1 MKLVF
6 SPITTWPITILIA
19 AALGLVIWWSYR
31 SKLMRLSSMRGRI
44 LLGLRVVAFLIL
56 LFLFLRPSFEFISS
70 ETEGMVLMIVGDS
83 SRSMET
89 PDGPGSISRRQA
101 LLNTLATNNEA
112 LEELSEK
119 IKILHFDFDES
130 LTERERLELLT
141 AGEQTAVGASLEE
154 LLQQATRERV
164 VGVLFMSDG
173 AQRAFAPLNTDP
185 RNVALRYG
193 EQRIPIHS
201 VPFGGT
207 GQSENALDLVV
218 EELIVD
224 PIAFENTTI
233 PVTVRLR
240 AMGAAGRRVRVK
252 LMVEDRQLQS
262 PGSVGT
268 MSLAPISGDDR
279 PVQELMINS
288 TNEIRTV
295 DLSFTPKMTGEFKIR
310 VEAEPF
316 DQEVK
321 TVNNFRETIITVQ
334 KGGIRVAYLHSIPP
348 EAKYILKVGGTEQI
362 QIESNLMYLGAL
374 KSRNRL
380 PDEWFEPGRF
390 DVYMIGDIPAEL
402 LTTAQMDAL
411 SKRISEDGAGFIMLG
426 GLRSFGPGGYAGTP
440 LEELLPVE
448 VNQAE
453 RSDGRVSPDL
463 HYFRDLQMLPT
474 ARGRTHFLMRLDNG
488 SNPSDVWQKLPPLQK
503 ANKLNR
509 QNPLVEVLA
518 ESEDGAPLLFA
529 REFGR
534 ARVLAFAG
542 DTTWLWHLN
551 GFEREHTRF
560 WQQVILWLA
569 RKEYD
574 GDSSIWA
581 RVEPRNFRQGQRVPV
596 TLGARNEK
604 GEPLENA
611 LFKVTVKT
619 PDGKELSP
627 PVQGVGGER
636 AIEIVET
643 EQPGDYWV
651 KVDATVDGQSV
662 GPSAWTR
669 FLIDAGDPELDNPAA
684 DYQLLEEIAK
694 LSGGSMIL
702 PEDLDD
708 YLLQLQEERLPS
720 LELTEIRRTSLWDNS
735 YVMLLFVVVIS
746 SEWFIRKKSGLV

>member
-6 SPITTWPITILIA
+6 SPITTWPLTLLIA
-19 AALGLVIWWSYR
+19 AALGFVIWWSYR
-31 SKLMRLSSMRGRI
+31 SKLTRLSPLRGKM
-44 LLGLRVVAFLIL
+44 LLGLRVVALLIL
-56 LFLFLRPSFEFISS
+56 LFLFLRPSFEFTSS

-101 LLNTLATNNEA
+101 LLNTLAENDET
-112 LEELSEK
+112 LKELSEK
-119 IKILHFDFDES
+119 VTIQRFDFDET
-130 LTERERLELLT
+130 LNPREQLELL
-141 AGEQTAVGASLEE
+141 ADGEQTAVGASLEE

-164 VGVLFMSDG
+164 VGVLMMTDG

-185 RNVALRYG
+185 RIVALRYG
-193 EQRIPIHS
+193 EQRIPIHP

-218 EELIVD
+218 EEMFVD

-233 PVTVRLR
+233 PVAVRLR
-240 AMGAAGRRVRVK
+240 AMGAAGRKVRVK
-252 LMVEDRQLQS
+252 LMVEERQFQS
-262 PGSVGT
+262 PGTVGT

-279 PVQELMINS
+279 PVKEVTVKTS
-288 TNEIRTV
+288 NEVQTV
-295 DLSFTPKMTGEFKIR
+295 DLSFTPQMTGEFKIR
-310 VEAEPF
+310 VEAEPLNK
-316 DQEVK
+316 EVK

-374 KSRNRL
+374 KSKNRL
-380 PDEWFEPGRF
+380 PDEWFEPDRF

-402 LTTAQMDAL
+402 LTQQQMESL
-411 SKRISEDGAGFIMLG
+411 SKRVSEDGAGFIMLG

-440 LEELLPVE
+440 LEELLPVQ
-448 VNQAE
+448 VKPSE

-474 ARGRTHFLMRLDNG
+474 ARGRTHYLMRLDNAT
-488 SNPSDVWQKLPPLQK
+488 NPNDIWTKLPPLQK
-503 ANKLNR
+503 ANKLQR
-509 QNPLVEVLA
+509 RHALVEVLA

-529 REFGR
+529 SEFGR
-534 ARVLAFAG
+534 GRVLAFAG

-551 GFEREHTRF
+551 GFEKEHTRF

-574 GDSSIWA
+574 GDSSVWA

-596 TLGARNEK
+596 TFGARNEQ
-604 GEPLENA
+604 GEPLDNA
-611 LFKVTVKT
+611 VFKVSVLT
-619 PDGKELSP
+619 PDGQELSP
-627 PVQGVGGER
+627 PLQGTGGER
-636 AIEIVET
+636 TVEINET

-651 KVDATVDGQSV
+651 KVDATVDGQPV
-662 GPSAWTR
+662 GPTAWTR

-708 YLLQLQEERLPS
+708 YLQQLQEERLPS

-746 SEWFIRKKSGLV
+746 SEWFLRKKSGLV